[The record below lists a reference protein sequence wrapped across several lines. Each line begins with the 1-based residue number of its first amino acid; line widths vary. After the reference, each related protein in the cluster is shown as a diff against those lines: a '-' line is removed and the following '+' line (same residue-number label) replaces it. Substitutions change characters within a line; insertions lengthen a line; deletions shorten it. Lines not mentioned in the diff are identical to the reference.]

1 MPKSTQSQQPDKAPT
16 YQKPRPDFPLTPHP
30 TGRWCKK
37 VKGKL
42 HYFGHIEK
50 DAKGEAAL
58 ELWLDQKDDLLAG
71 RKPRVSGS
79 GLKVGDLCNQFLTSK
94 LHKLQANEITPRSFA
109 DYKSTTDRIVR
120 VFGKNRSVE
129 DLGPDDFGKLRR
141 DIAKTR
147 NPESVGNEINRIRGI
162 FKFGSDN
169 HLTDK
174 PIRYGSDFERP
185 SKRILRKVR
194 NEREEKF
201 LEADEIRKM
210 QEAAGPQLRAM
221 ILLGVNCGLGNSDV
235 ACLPIDAVDL
245 DAGLVEFPR
254 PKTGVQRRCPLW
266 PETVAAIKAWLA
278 VRPVPNDVEAYGH
291 LLFITAKTR
300 TTWGTDLREDFTN
313 VDVTDLDA
321 LAKKCHKSSENPLS
335 KEVRKLLDK
344 LDIKRQGVAFY
355 SLRHVFETIGGES
368 RDQVA
373 VDFIMGHAR
382 DDMAS
387 RYRERI
393 SDDRLRAVT
402 DHVRSWLFDE
412 QPGDAD
418 TIEADDDKTP
428 TAAATEAK

>member
-1 MPKSTQSQQPDKAPT
+1 VTILAESTISSCGRKAT
-16 YQKPRPDFPLTPHP
+16 VSKPNPNFPLTPHP

-42 HYFGHIEK
+42 HYFGRIEG
-50 DAKGEAAL
+50 DTKGETAL
-58 ELWLDQKDDLLAG
+58 RLWLDQKDDLLGG
-71 RKPRVSGS
+71 RKPRVASG
-79 GLKVGDLCNQFLTSK
+79 GLKVGDLCDKFLTSK
-94 LHKLQANEITPRSFA
+94 LHRLQAKEITPRSFA
-109 DYKSTTDRIVR
+109 DYKSTADRIVR
-120 VFGKNRSVE
+120 VLGRNVSVE
-129 DLGPDDFGKLRR
+129 DLGPDDFSKLRR

-147 NPESVGNEINRIRGI
+147 NPESVGNEINRIRGV
-162 FKFGSDN
+162 FKFGLDN

-174 PIRYGSDFERP
+174 TIRFGSDFERP

-194 NEREEKF
+194 NDREEKF
-201 LEADEIRKM
+201 LEADEIRTM

-221 ILLGVNCGLGNSDV
+221 ILLGVNSGLGNSDV
-235 ACLPIDAVDL
+235 ANLPIDAVDL
-245 DAGLVEFPR
+245 DGGWVEFPR
-254 PKTGVQRRCPLW
+254 PKTGVERRCPLW
-266 PETVAAIKAWLA
+266 PETVAAIRAWLE
-278 VRPVPNDVEAYGH
+278 VRPDPNDVEAYGH

-313 VDVTDLDA
+313 ADVTDLDA
-321 LAKKCHKSSENPLS
+321 LAKKCHKSSDNPLS

-387 RYRERI
+387 RYREQI
-393 SDDRLRAVT
+393 SDERLRAVT
-402 DHVRSWLFDE
+402 DHVWSWLFDE
-412 QPGDAD
+412 RSSTRSEVESRKAR
-418 TIEADDDKTP
+418 
-428 TAAATEAK
+428 AATS

>member
-1 MPKSTQSQQPDKAPT
+1 MAKSTLSTAARKAT
-16 YQKPRPDFPLTPHP
+16 VGKPRPDFPLTPHP

-42 HYFGHIEK
+42 HYFGRIEG

-71 RKPRVSGS
+71 RKPCVTKG
-79 GLKVGDLCNQFLTSK
+79 GLKVGDLCNKFLTSK
-94 LHKLQANEITPRSFA
+94 LHRLQANEITPRTFA

-120 VFGKNRSVE
+120 VFQKNRSVE

-147 NPESVGNEINRIRGI
+147 NPESVGNEINRIRGV
-162 FKFGSDN
+162 FKFGIDN

-235 ACLPIDAVDL
+235 ASLPIAAVNL
-245 DAGLVEFPR
+245 DSGWVDFPR

-266 PETVAAIKAWLA
+266 PETVAAIRAWLA

-300 TTWGTDLREDFTN
+300 TTWGTDLREDFSN
-313 VDVTDLDA
+313 ADVTDLDA

-393 SDDRLRAVT
+393 SDERLRAVT
-402 DHVRSWLFDE
+402 DHVRTWLFSE
-412 QPGDAD
+412 QPSDAD
-418 TIEADDDKTP
+418 AIEADDDKTP
-428 TAAATEAK
+428 PATTTEAK